1 MTFCGFVPTSDI
13 IEELIY
19 RNKIRKNSTIEIIS
33 ITAGGEY
40 NHTIFQ
46 KTGFDAKYMIVCNF
60 DPVTCEKLLDDIL
73 LQYEKDYTI
82 IIIYHKQQYWLW
94 GNTTDMEDLFRILR
108 ERYIRVLDGDRI
120 LSVENWF
127 STDDYFSV
135 MLLTK

>member
-1 MTFCGFVPTSDI
+1 MTFCGF

-19 RNKIRKNSTIEIIS
+19 RNKIRTNSTIEII
-33 ITAGGEY
+33 TATTGGEY

-46 KTGFDAKYMIVCNF
+46 KTGFEKYLIVCNF
-60 DPVTCEKLLDDIL
+60 DPVTSSYEKLLDDIL
-73 LQYEKDYTI
+73 LQYEKDYI
-82 IIIYHKQQYWLW
+82 IIIVYHKQHYWLW
-94 GNTTDMEDLFRILR
+94 GNTTDMEDLFRVLR
-108 ERYIRVLDGDRI
+108 ERYIRVLDVDRI

>member
-1 MTFCGFVPTSDI
+1 MPTSDI

-33 ITAGGEY
+33 ARAGGESSL
-40 NHTIFQ
+40 FQ
-46 KTGFDAKYMIVCNF
+46 KTDNKSKYLIVCNF
-60 DPVTCEKLLDDIL
+60 DPLTCEKLLDDIL
-73 LQYEKDYTI
+73 LQYGKDYRI
-82 IIIYHKQQYWLW
+82 IIIHHKQQYWLW
-94 GNTTDMEDLFRILR
+94 GNTTDMEDLFRVLR
-108 ERYIRVLDGDRI
+108 ERYIQVLDVDRI

>member
-1 MTFCGFVPTSDI
+1 MTFCGFLLTSHI

-19 RNKIRKNSTIEIIS
+19 RNKIRKNSTIEII
-33 ITAGGEY
+33 TATSGGEY
-40 NHTIFQ
+40 TLKKNDI
-46 KTGFDAKYMIVCNF
+46 KSDVKYLIVCNF

-73 LQYEKDYTI
+73 LRYENNYVI
-82 IIIYHKQQYWLW
+82 IIVYHKQQYWLW

-108 ERYIRVLDGDRI
+108 ERYIRVLDVDRI

>member
-33 ITAGGEY
+33 AIAGGESSL
-40 NHTIFQ
+40 FQ
-46 KTGFDAKYMIVCNF
+46 KTDNKSKYLIVCNF
-60 DPVTCEKLLDDIL
+60 DPLTCEKLLDDIL
-73 LQYEKDYTI
+73 LRYENNYVI
-82 IIIYHKQQYWLW
+82 IIVYHKQQYWLW
-94 GNTTDMEDLFRILR
+94 GNTTDMEDLFRVLR
-108 ERYIRVLDGDRI
+108 ERYIRVLDVDRI